1 MEESKLFTPTRLTK
15 KAATTVSSSSLS
27 KVTKDT
33 RDSSQISLSQR
44 MFRMNCCT
52 VASLVSLDVEEQA
65 KNQETLAMGGSR
77 LRHTPE
83 PKILIDMYNKR
94 TTDS

>member
-33 RDSSQISLSQR
+33 RNYLPSRFIADKPVSKNVPHELLHSS
-44 MFRMNCCT
+44 F
-52 VASLVSLDVEEQA
+52 V
-65 KNQETLAMGGSR
+65 G
-77 LRHTPE
+77 
-83 PKILIDMYNKR
+83 
-94 TTDS
+94 